1 LKNLDIPENANFYLD
16 DGLAF
21 VSLIQHV
28 GDDAGVANSARV
40 SFGKRITEVDGKDK
54 KLIKYLLAHQHGTP
68 FESNSLTFHIK
79 APIFISR
86 QHFRHRISSFSEI
99 SGRYVEMK
107 DEFYIP
113 TKFRK
118 QSPSNRQASI
128 DEFVGEATEFND
140 LNPAATTVRQ
150 GYRDVLEL
158 AYRNYTKLLEAG
170 VSREQARGVL
180 PLCTYTQYYWTCN
193 LRSFLHFIGLRL
205 HEGAQFEI
213 RMLAEA
219 MLKQV
224 EPIFPVSI
232 AAWKELR
239 Q

>member
-1 LKNLDIPENANFYLD
+1 MKNLDIPENANFYLD

-28 GDDAGVANSARV
+28 GDDAGVVNSARI
-40 SFGKRITEVDGKDK
+40 SFSKKVADVEDKDK

-128 DEFVGEATEFND
+128 DEFVDEA
-140 LNPAATTVRQ
+140 AVRQ

-158 AYRNYTKLLEAG
+158 AYSNYTKLLEAG

-180 PLCTYTQYYWTCN
+180 PVCTYTQYYWTCN

-205 HEGAQFEI
+205 HEGAQWEI
-213 RMLAEA
+213 QQLAKA
-219 MLKQV
+219 MLEQV

-232 AAWKELR
+232 AAWKELKKIKS
-239 Q
+239 